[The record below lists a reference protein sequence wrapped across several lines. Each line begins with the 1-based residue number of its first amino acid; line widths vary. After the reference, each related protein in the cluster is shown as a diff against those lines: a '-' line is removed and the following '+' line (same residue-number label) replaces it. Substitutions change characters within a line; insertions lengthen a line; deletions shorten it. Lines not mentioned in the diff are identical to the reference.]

1 MQFDQLKRRELITL
15 LGGATAWPFAARAQQ
30 SAMPVIGYVY
40 SGSRSKNAGLPGF
53 EKGLSA
59 TGYVVGRNVA
69 IEYRFADGDHDRLPA
84 IVVDLV
90 SRGVALIFAADNA
103 SAVAV
108 KTASSSSIPI
118 VFWIGGDPVKLG
130 LAVSLAR
137 PGGNITGVS
146 ALATA
151 VVAKRFQLMHDMV
164 PNASTVGIL
173 VNPTNPQSEE
183 DIKGAQDA
191 VRTLGLM
198 LHVVKA
204 GTEREIDVAF
214 GTLLEHHVEGL
225 VIEGDPFLSK
235 QREQLITLTSRHKL
249 PAIYSDISAVD
260 AGGLMSYTS
269 DVVDQYRDAAVYA
282 GRIMKGEKPAN
293 LPVQQASNLRLRI
306 NRKTA
311 DTLGL
316 AIAPQLY
323 NFADE
328 VIE

>member
-1 MQFDQLKRRELITL
+1 MKRREFITL
-15 LGGATAWPFAARAQQ
+15 LGGAAALWPLAARAQQ

-84 IVVDLV
+84 IVADLV

-108 KTASSSSIPI
+108 KTASSSIPI

-130 LAVSLAR
+130 LVVSLAR

-191 VRTLGLM
+191 VRALGLM

-225 VIEGDPFLSK
+225 VIEGDPFLAK
-235 QREQLITLTSRHKL
+235 QREQLITLASRHKL
-249 PAIYSDISAVD
+249 PAIYSDIFAVD